1 MKSKI
6 FTNVAK
12 TATKAKNWGIKRS
25 PEILMVTAVIGV
37 VGAMIE
43 VAHATTK
50 LDEILEPAK
59 EKIADI
65 HEAHENPQILP
76 DDAVYTDKDY
86 RRDLAL
92 TYFQTGWKLTKLY
105 FPSVLIGSLSIA
117 CIVGGHNIMAQRNL
131 MLASAY
137 EACDRAFKSYRERV
151 AERYGKEAEKE
162 IRYDLKTKQIEEE
175 TVDED
180 GKVKKTKKKEA
191 VMDGNLNDYSEYA
204 FFFDESCEQWEDD
217 AEYNKSFLVRAQ
229 DAFNQRFKAL
239 DKGEFISLNEFHDY
253 VGKKRTKAGQFVGWI
268 KGDDEY
274 ADDYIDFGI
283 FDVRR
288 PRVADFINGYEKSI
302 ILDPNV
308 SVIANQIR

>member
-1 MKSKI
+1 MKSKLL
-6 FTNVAK
+6 TNVVK

-25 PEILMVTAVIGV
+25 PEILMVTAVVGV
-37 VGAMIE
+37 IGAMVE

-50 LDEILEPAK
+50 LDDIMEPAK
-59 EKIADI
+59 EKINSI
-65 HEAHENPQILP
+65 HEAHENPQLIP
-76 DDAVYTDKDY
+76 DGAVYTDKDY
-86 RRDLAL
+86 HRDLAL

-105 FPSVLIGSLSIA
+105 LPSVLIGGLSIT
-117 CIVGGHNIMAQRNL
+117 CIVGGHNILAQRNL
-131 MLASAY
+131 ILASAY

-151 AERYGKEAEKE
+151 AERYGKDAEKE

-175 TVDED
+175 TVDEN
-180 GKVKKTKKKEA
+180 GNKKKSKKKET

-204 FFFDESCEQWEDD
+204 FLFDESCEQWEDD
-217 AEYNKSFLVRAQ
+217 AEYNKSFLIRMQ
-229 DAFNQRFKAL
+229 EAFNEKFRAL
-239 DKGEFISLNEFHDY
+239 DKGEFICLNEVHDF
-253 VGKKRTKAGQFVGWI
+253 VGKKRTKAGQFVGWV

-274 ADDYIDFGI
+274 ADDYIDLGI